1 MYLGRGR
8 YVGRVRVGQGI
19 GRGAGWTCV
28 GLPLADIPARG
39 VVRIHHRN
47 VERLELLFNVRVSA
61 TAGVRVCYPN
71 PIALALILTL
81 TLILALS

>member
-1 MYLGRGR
+1 MVNRALSKEA
-8 YVGRVRVGQGI
+8 VELI
-19 GRGAGWTCV
+19 GRR
-28 GLPLADIPARG
+28 LIR
-39 VVRIHHRN
+39 VVDVERAP
-47 VERLELLFNVRVSA
+47 ERLELLLDVRISA

>member
-1 MYLGRGR
+1 MVPG
-8 YVGRVRVGQGI
+8 
-19 GRGAGWTCV
+19 
-28 GLPLADIPARG
+28 RG